1 MRGLSH
7 LLPLGASPPQ
17 TLEEVGADPAVGR
30 LTAAQRE
37 RHIRLRARSLR
48 PAEWHAR
55 ILTDAVREYAA
66 ASGRG
71 EKDVAAELDERLRRA
86 GASARHDKNCGRA
99 LECLWLLGQAG

>member
-1 MRGLSH
+1 MVS
-7 LLPLGASPPQ
+7 
-17 TLEEVGADPAVGR
+17 
-30 LTAAQRE
+30 
-37 RHIRLRARSLR
+37 AR
-48 PAEWHAR
+48 
-55 ILTDAVREYAA
+55 A